1 MTQGSPFLARRALF
15 ALAFSLACS
24 LAFALALTPALAAD
38 SGPAAPVTAIY
49 QRVVASYDGKQNN
62 TENGYFIMK
71 SDKARRRYFSAR
83 TAKLWREADRLT
95 PKGDVDPLDFD
106 PVTNSQDPLVR
117 AFDTSIERQDAKS
130 ATVLVRISEKP
141 GPIAQPAP
149 RDFIR
154 YDMVLERG
162 RWVIDDIRGT
172 VDTAWS
178 VRKIMADYIAMCARP
193 ENAKACR

>member
-1 MTQGSPFLARRALF
+1 MTRALPCLALL
-15 ALAFSLACS
+15 ALAFSP
-24 LAFALALTPALAAD
+24 ALTPALAAD
-38 SGPAAPVTAIY
+38 PGPDAPVTAIY
-49 QRVVASYDGKQNN
+49 KRVVASYDGKRNN
-62 TENGYFIMK
+62 TDNGYFISK
-71 SDKARRRYFSAR
+71 NDKARRQYFSAR

-95 PKGDVDPLDFD
+95 PKGDVDALGFD

-141 GPIAQPAP
+141 GPITQPAP
-149 RDFIR
+149 REVIR

-172 VDTAWS
+172 IDTEWS
-178 VRKIMADYIAMCARP
+178 VRKIMADYVAWCTQP
-193 ENAKACR
+193 ENVKACR

>member
-1 MTQGSPFLARRALF
+1 MTEALPCLARRALL
-15 ALAFSLACS
+15 ALAFSL
-24 LAFALALTPALAAD
+24 ALALTPALAAD

-62 TENGYFIMK
+62 AENGTFIMK

-130 ATVLVRISEKP
+130 ATVVVRISEKP

-149 RDFIR
+149 REFIR

-162 RWVIDDIRGT
+162 RWLIDDIRGT

-178 VRKIMADYIAMCARP
+178 VRKIMADYIAMCTRP

>member
-1 MTQGSPFLARRALF
+1 MTQALPFLARHALL
-15 ALAFSLACS
+15 ALAIS
-24 LAFALALTPALAAD
+24 FAVTPALAAD

-49 QRVVASYDGKQNN
+49 KRVVASYDGKRNN
-62 TENGYFIMK
+62 TDNGYFIWK
-71 SDKARRRYFSAR
+71 NDKTRRQYFSAR

-95 PKGDVDPLDFD
+95 PKGDESPPGLD

-117 AFDTSIERQDAKS
+117 AFDTSIERQDAKA

-149 RDFIR
+149 REFIR

-162 RWVIDDIRGT
+162 RWVIDDIHGTIDTEWSLRKMLNDYRG
-172 VDTAWS
+172 
-178 VRKIMADYIAMCARP
+178 
-193 ENAKACR
+193 

>member
-1 MTQGSPFLARRALF
+1 MAQVLPFLARRAS
-15 ALAFSLACS
+15 LALACS
-24 LAFALALTPALAAD
+24 LAFSLALTPALAAD
-38 SGPAAPVTAIY
+38 SGPAAPVIAIY
-49 QRVVASYDGKQNN
+49 QRVVAGYDGKSNN
-62 TENGYFIMK
+62 AENGTLIMK
-71 SDKARRRYFSAR
+71 TDKVRRRYFSAR

-95 PKGDVDPLDFD
+95 PKGDVDALDFD

-172 VDTAWS
+172 VDTEWS
-178 VRKIMADYIAMCARP
+178 VRKIMADYVAMCTRP

>member
-1 MTQGSPFLARRALF
+1 MTQVLPFLARRAS
-15 ALAFSLACS
+15 LALACS
-24 LAFALALTPALAAD
+24 LAFPLALTPALAAG

-95 PKGDVDPLDFD
+95 PKGDVDALDFD

-117 AFDTSIERQDAKS
+117 AFDTSIERQGAKS

-154 YDMVLERG
+154 YDMVLERS
-162 RWVIDDIRGT
+162 RWLIDDIRGT
-172 VDTAWS
+172 VDSAWS
-178 VRKIMADYIAMCARP
+178 VRKIMADYIAMCTRP